1 MADPI
6 RHDEWLKELSALT
19 AKSDEGMTTREL
31 ARAAGVSERT
41 MGDRLRD
48 AHEMGWVTYGKRS
61 IIRRNGRP
69 GTTDVYIV
77 RVPGKGGR
85 GK

>member
-1 MADPI
+1 MGEPI
-6 RHDEWLKELSALT
+6 RVDEWWAELVRLT

-31 ARAAGVSERT
+31 AKACGVSERT

-48 AHEMGWVTYGKRS
+48 AHEMGWVTHGKRS

-69 GTTDVYIV
+69 GMTDVYIV
-77 RVPGKGGR
+77 KVPRR